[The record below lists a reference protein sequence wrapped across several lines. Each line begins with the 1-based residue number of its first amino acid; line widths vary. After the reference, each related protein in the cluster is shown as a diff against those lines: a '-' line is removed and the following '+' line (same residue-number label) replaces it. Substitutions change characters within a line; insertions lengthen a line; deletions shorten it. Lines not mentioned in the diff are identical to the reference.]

1 MSRADKPCRCGA
13 PVTYYRDFGRP
24 CDERDVIR
32 WKCGATSNYDAPG
45 EPCPN
50 RDERAARDETTQP
63 PEAEDPE
70 AMSQTTET
78 EPTQEV
84 VVYPEVSTLPA
95 IKPLA
100 DAALE
105 KLGLAVKVVERLKGY
120 RQLVLS
126 DLTDKKAA
134 TDLDEKR
141 KEVKRFRVAWTNACK
156 EGRADARAIADAWV
170 KAEKTLVEDFEQ
182 IEGHLEKQ
190 VEAHT
195 AELARLAKVAAD
207 ALKAKI
213 QARLDA
219 MTAASI
225 PADFV
230 RASELSDEDW
240 SDYLAKVIDAKAKLD
255 AATVVAD
262 ELTALGDE
270 CTPGEALQ
278 LDAEQIE
285 HRLGVARKADHDRR
299 EAQRIKDEE
308 AAAETARVEADR
320 LKQVEADRLARVRLE
335 RGSLRLREMS
345 LLGAPADLD
354 ALADLSDEAYAVAL
368 ETAKQEKAD
377 REKKARDDADEL
389 ERLRKASA
397 PVISP
402 EPVKP
407 PTFEIVREP
416 VLVVAPAVVEPAAP
430 VTSAEVLAWF
440 DGIRSAIQESP
451 DNEPDTLAAIAK
463 MLDVVREV
471 EDAFLPF

>member
-1 MSRADKPCRCGA
+1 ME
-13 PVTYYRDFGRP
+13 FQ
-24 CDERDVIR
+24 I
-32 WKCGATSNYDAPG
+32 
-45 EPCPN
+45 EPT
-50 RDERAARDETTQP
+50 ETTTNEEP
-63 PEAEDPE
+63 APE
-70 AMSQTTET
+70 T
-78 EPTQEV
+78 

-100 DAALE
+100 DKALE
-105 KLGLAVKVVERLKGY
+105 KLGLAVAVVEKLKGY

-134 TDLDEKR
+134 NDLDEKR

-219 MTAASI
+219 MTAAGI

-230 RASELSDEDW
+230 RATELSDEDW
-240 SDYLAKVIDAKAKLD
+240 SDYLAKALDAKAKLD
-255 AATVVAD
+255 AATAIAD
-262 ELTALGDE
+262 ELTSLGDE

-278 LDAEQIE
+278 LDAEQAE
-285 HRLGVARKADHDRR
+285 HRLTVARKADHDRR

-308 AAAETARVEADR
+308 AAAEAARVEAER
-320 LKQVEADRLARVRLE
+320 VARVEADRLARVRLE

-354 ALADLSDEAYAVAL
+354 TLADLSDEAYAVAL
-368 ETAKQEKAD
+368 ETARQEKVDRDQRAADERQAQAVRDAELARLQQQEAD
-377 REKKARDDADEL
+377 RKRIAQEDLD
-389 ERLRKASA
+389 RLVTPA
-397 PVISP
+397 PV
-402 EPVKP
+402 VRAA

-416 VLVVAPAVVEPAAP
+416 VHVVAPAVVEPAAP
-430 VTSAEVLAWF
+430 VASAEVLAWF
-440 DGIRSAIQESP
+440 DGIR
-451 DNEPDTLAAIAK
+451 AAINAVPDSEADTRAAADK
-463 MLDVVREV
+463 MLDIVKEV